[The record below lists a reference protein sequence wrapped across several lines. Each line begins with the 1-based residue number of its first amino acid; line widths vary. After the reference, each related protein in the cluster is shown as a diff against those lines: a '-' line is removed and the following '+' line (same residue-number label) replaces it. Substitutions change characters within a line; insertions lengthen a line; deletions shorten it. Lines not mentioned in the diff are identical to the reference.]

1 MFKGWDISNTQ
12 NKVHLPELRKYGHV
26 WKCAVEPG
34 AFWKDARDKKY
45 CNSDTGLTEIQP
57 S

>member
-12 NKVHLPELRKYGHV
+12 SKVHLPELRKYGHV

-34 AFWKDARDKKY
+34 AFWKDARDKKC